1 MLRNI
6 TVGIDLGTHQ
16 IKVVVVESVKENGRR
31 QSRVIGVGVAES
43 RGLRHG
49 YIVNTAEATES
60 IAEAIH
66 LAEKNSGM
74 KIRKSFV
81 AASGAGLQG
90 FSYSTSILVSRSD
103 MEITD
108 FDVTKIAEVCEETL
122 PANATQNKRILHSIP
137 ISYKIDGK
145 AILDKTPVGMKGSKL
160 EVKML
165 FITCLEPHIVNLMEA
180 VEKVGVE
187 IVDVLAGPIASSFV
201 TLSKTQKMA
210 GCILT
215 DIGRESTSI
224 IVFENNVPVS
234 LEVIQL
240 GSNDITNDIALG
252 FKIPL
257 EEAENV
263 KLGGVGA
270 NSYPK
275 KKLDEII
282 QARLYDMF
290 ELIENHLKKIG
301 RNELLPAGIML
312 TGGGASMQ
320 ILEDFAKNALKLP
333 ARIAVINQNDQKSG
347 MKDLR
352 LAVAYGLCILGMS
365 KEEKINLGLKN
376 TLSNSSKKIFGWM
389 KQFLP

>member
-224 IVFENNVPVS
+224 IF
-234 LEVIQL
+234 
-240 GSNDITNDIALG
+240 
-252 FKIPL
+252 F
-257 EEAENV
+257 
-263 KLGGVGA
+263 
-270 NSYPK
+270 
-275 KKLDEII
+275 
-282 QARLYDMF
+282 
-290 ELIENHLKKIG
+290 
-301 RNELLPAGIML
+301 
-312 TGGGASMQ
+312 
-320 ILEDFAKNALKLP
+320 
-333 ARIAVINQNDQKSG
+333 
-347 MKDLR
+347 
-352 LAVAYGLCILGMS
+352 
-365 KEEKINLGLKN
+365 
-376 TLSNSSKKIFGWM
+376 
-389 KQFLP
+389 

>member
-234 LEVIQL
+234 LEVIQI
-240 GSNDITNDIALG
+240 GSHDITNDIALG

-365 KEEKINLGLKN
+365 KEETINLGLKN

>member
-1 MLRNI
+1 M
-6 TVGIDLGTHQ
+6 
-16 IKVVVVESVKENGRR
+16 
-31 QSRVIGVGVAES
+31 
-43 RGLRHG
+43 
-49 YIVNTAEATES
+49 
-60 IAEAIH
+60 
-66 LAEKNSGM
+66 
-74 KIRKSFV
+74 
-81 AASGAGLQG
+81 
-90 FSYSTSILVSRSD
+90 
-103 MEITD
+103 
-108 FDVTKIAEVCEETL
+108 
-122 PANATQNKRILHSIP
+122 
-137 ISYKIDGK
+137 
-145 AILDKTPVGMKGSKL
+145 
-160 EVKML
+160 
-165 FITCLEPHIVNLMEA
+165 
-180 VEKVGVE
+180 
-187 IVDVLAGPIASSFV
+187 
-201 TLSKTQKMA
+201 
-210 GCILT
+210 
-215 DIGRESTSI
+215 
-224 IVFENNVPVS
+224 
-234 LEVIQL
+234 
-240 GSNDITNDIALG
+240 G